1 MHGAPATC
9 TSQAAK
15 KAEEAARLA
24 AEKAAQEAAAL
35 DAKRA
40 QLHAN
45 GQEVATAAERGEA
58 AARATLGLLDTPAR
72 EAACE
77 ANASAQEEEL
87 MVLEAIFGE
96 EGLVREEGA
105 LPATFTLRVDGEGAD
120 GTPRTVALKVSYLEE
135 YPSHLPP
142 TVELVEGVPDEDK
155 AFITNSLHAL
165 FYKQACMHA
174 SLPCIRACTR
184 SSISRHA
191 CTPPFLA
198 SVHARALLL
207 IRACRHM
214 PARTHS
220 ICMHALCT
228 RARARVSTS
237 SHAIPLLHPG
247 THAPR
252 AMRPV
257 AFVPRPLRL
266 DARRLHACTDGGGDR
281 RRAARV
287 HHECLDRVVARGV
300 HVDAVMQRHACC
312 ACNLAIV
319 TGPQLWLHF

>member
-184 SSISRHA
+184 SSTHPCVQTHA
-191 CTPPFLA
+191 CT
-198 SVHARALLL
+198 HAF
-207 IRACRHM
+207 H
-214 PARTHS
+214 
-220 ICMHALCT
+220 MHACT
-228 RARARVSTS
+228 VYARARARVSTS